1 MSKPSRHGNASWQ
14 LAGWAATLCLA
25 CAGPCEAADSS
36 AKLLACRGIDDA
48 AARLACF
55 DREAAAL
62 APAPVAHAPSTA
74 APSPAAASPPAAPAA
89 PPVVAAVAR
98 APAAAPVAVAPAPD
112 AAQQFGLPE
121 RTVAAQEV
129 AAGTRPAE
137 VRKIEAH
144 VTKFAPGPDGRLV
157 FTLDNDQVWRQ
168 LLSEG
173 DLLMNPGDV
182 VAISRGFLG
191 SYWLQTASGRGCK
204 VTRVR

>member
-1 MSKPSRHGNASWQ
+1 MSRTWRLGNGSWQ
-14 LAGWAATLCLA
+14 LAGCAATLCLA

-62 APAPVAHAPSTA
+62 APGPVAHAPPTA
-74 APSPAAASPPAAPAA
+74 APSPSVASPPAAA
-89 PPVVAAVAR
+89 AR
-98 APAAAPVAVAPAPD
+98 APAAPAVAVAPAPD
-112 AAQQFGLPE
+112 ATQQFGLPE
-121 RTVAAQEV
+121 RAVAAQEV

-137 VRKIEAH
+137 VKKIEAH

-173 DLLMNPGDV
+173 DLLMNPGDA

-191 SYWLQTASGRGCK
+191 SYWLQTTSGRGCK

>member
-1 MSKPSRHGNASWQ
+1 MSKPSRYGAAGWQ
-14 LAGWAATLCLA
+14 LAGCAATLCLA
-25 CAGPCEAADSS
+25 CAGPCEAADS
-36 AKLLACRGIDDA
+36 LGRVLACRGIDDA

-62 APAPVAHAPSTA
+62 APGPVAHAA
-74 APSPAAASPPAAPAA
+74 SPALASPPAAPAA
-89 PPVVAAVAR
+89 PPVVAAAAR
-98 APAAAPVAVAPAPD
+98 VPAAPAVAASPAPD
-112 AAQQFGLPE
+112 ATQQFGLPE
-121 RTVAAQEV
+121 RAVAAQEV

-137 VRKIEAH
+137 VKKIGAH

-173 DLLMNPGDV
+173 DLLMNPGDT

>member
-1 MSKPSRHGNASWQ
+1 MSQPSRHGNGSWQ
-14 LAGWAATLCLA
+14 LAGCAATLCLA
-25 CAGPCEAADSS
+25 CAGSCEAADSS

-62 APAPVAHAPSTA
+62 APAAVAHAASPSV
-74 APSPAAASPPAAPAA
+74 ASPPAAPAA
-89 PPVVAAVAR
+89 PPVVASAAR
-98 APAAAPVAVAPAPD
+98 APAAPAVAVAAAAAPD

-137 VRKIEAH
+137 VKKIAAH

-173 DLLMNPGDV
+173 DLLMTPGDAV
-182 VAISRGFLG
+182 TISRGFLG

-204 VTRVR
+204 VTRLH

>member
-25 CAGPCEAADSS
+25 CAGRCEAADSS

-62 APAPVAHAPSTA
+62 APGPVAHAPSTA
-74 APSPAAASPPAAPAA
+74 APSPSVASPPAAA
-89 PPVVAAVAR
+89 AR
-98 APAAAPVAVAPAPD
+98 APAAPAVAVAPAPD
-112 AAQQFGLPE
+112 ATQQFGLPE
-121 RTVAAQEV
+121 RAVAAQEV

-137 VRKIEAH
+137 VKKIEAH

-173 DLLMNPGDV
+173 DLLMNPGDA

-191 SYWLQTASGRGCK
+191 SYWLQTTSGRGCK

>member
-121 RTVAAQEV
+121 RTGAAQEV

>member
-25 CAGPCEAADSS
+25 CAGRCEAADSS

-62 APAPVAHAPSTA
+62 APGAVAHAASPA
-74 APSPAAASPPAAPAA
+74 APSPATASPPAAPAA
-89 PPVVAAVAR
+89 PPVVAAVPR

-137 VRKIEAH
+137 VKKIEAH

-173 DLLMNPGDV
+173 DLLMNPGDS

>member
-1 MSKPSRHGNASWQ
+1 MSKPTRGHRSWH
-14 LAGWAATLCLA
+14 LAARLATFCLA
-25 CAGPCEAADSS
+25 CAGTCEAADPL
-36 AKLLACRGIDDA
+36 AKLMVCRNLDDA

-62 APAPVAHAPSTA
+62 AAGPIARPSAPPAA
-74 APSPAAASPPAAPAA
+74 SPAAAA
-89 PPVVAAVAR
+89 PPSRAAAVA
-98 APAAAPVAVAPAPD
+98 AAPAPD

-137 VRKIEAH
+137 AKKIEAH
-144 VTKFAPGPDGRLV
+144 VAKFAPGPDGRLV

-173 DLLMNPGDV
+173 DLMVNPGDV
-182 VAISRGFLG
+182 VTISRGFLG
-191 SYWLQTASGRGCK
+191 SYWLQTGNGRGCK
-204 VTRVR
+204 VTRLH